1 LGHGALFGIVI
12 LLAFINNILWNFL
25 NMTAYYRYRPYR
37 LVHSIHGAGFDGIE
51 RNTAPLVNGRVPVLD
66 RNKPTYLIDTSL
78 SRSLP
83 QMPMQADPYLRLTRK
98 DRHRRLC
105 DDRIFLQNSLCF
117 RVFF

>member
-66 RNKPTYLIDTSL
+66 RNKPTYLIETSL
-78 SRSLP
+78 SRRQPCPVDDYRFLHAIKNNA
-83 QMPMQADPYLRLTRK
+83 MRLLKTL
-98 DRHRRLC
+98 RRL
-105 DDRIFLQNSLCF
+105 L
-117 RVFF
+117 